1 MSFSSWRF
9 KSSLRHQKLFS
20 SYISWPVEAGAP
32 DRQFL
37 SSAPKFS
44 NLYCLARGGRS
55 AGPSIP
61 LFGTKNFLV
70 PILAGSWRPERRT
83 VNSSLRHQNFHF
95 CIAGSWRP
103 ESPGRKVVFSASNLE
118 FLWSMVREALFSRP
132 PSPLNARFARF
143 WPLIWPF
150 LRYLDRFHLFC

>member
-1 MSFSSWRF
+1 MEV
-9 KSSLRHQKLFS
+9 Q
-20 SYISWPVEAGAP
+20 V
-32 DRQFL
+32 L

-61 LFGTKNFLV
+61 LFGTKIFKSVLS
-70 PILAGSWRPERRT
+70 GSWRPERRT
-83 VNSSLRHQNFHF
+83 VNSSLRHQKLF
-95 CIAGSWRP
+95 ISYISWLVEAGSPGRWVGGA
-103 ESPGRKVVFSASNLE
+103 PGRKVVFSASNLQ

>member
-9 KSSLRHQKLFS
+9 KSSLRHQNFQ
-20 SYISWPVEAGAP
+20 ICIVWPVEAGAP

-61 LFGTKNFLV
+61 LFGTKNFLF
-70 PILAGSWRPERRT
+70 PILAGSWRPDRRDAGSAERRAAKW
-83 VNSSLRHQNFHF
+83 SFRHQIFNF
-95 CIAGSWRP
+95 C
-103 ESPGRKVVFSASNLE
+103 GR
-118 FLWSMVREALFSRP
+118 MVREALFSRP

>member
-1 MSFSSWRF
+1 MEV
-9 KSSLRHQKLFS
+9 Q
-20 SYISWPVEAGAP
+20 V
-32 DRQFL
+32 L

-61 LFGTKNFLV
+61 LFGTKIFKSVLSG
-70 PILAGSWRPERRT
+70 PRRPERRT
-83 VNSSLRHQNFHF
+83 VNSSLRHQNFQI
-95 CIAGSWRP
+95 CIVWLVEAGAPGRWIGGA
-103 ESPGRKVVFSASNLE
+103 PGRKVVFSASNLE
-118 FLWSMVREALFSRP
+118 FLWSMTRKALFYRP
-132 PSPLNARFARF
+132 PNPLNARFARF

>member
-1 MSFSSWRF
+1 
-9 KSSLRHQKLFS
+9 
-20 SYISWPVEAGAP
+20 VEAGSP

-70 PILAGSWRPERRT
+70 PILAGTWRPDRRT
-83 VNSSLRHQNFHF
+83 VNSSLRHQKL
-95 CIAGSWRP
+95 CISYISWLVEAGSP
-103 ESPGRKVVFSASNLE
+103 DRKVVFSASNLE
-118 FLWSMVREALFSRP
+118 FLWSMAREALFSRP
-132 PSPLNARFARF
+132 PNPLNARFARF

>member
-9 KSSLRHQKLFS
+9 KSSLRHQNFQ
-20 SYISWPVEAGAP
+20 ICIVWPVEAGAP

-44 NLYCLARGGRS
+44 NLYCLACGGRS

-61 LFGTKNFLV
+61 LFGTKIFKSV
-70 PILAGSWRPERRT
+70 SSGPWRPERR
-83 VNSSLRHQNFHF
+83 V
-95 CIAGSWRP
+95 AG
-103 ESPGRKVVFSASNLE
+103 SPGRKVVFSASNLE
-118 FLWSMVREALFSRP
+118 FLWSMTRKALFYRP
-132 PSPLNARFARF
+132 PNPLNARFARF

>member
-1 MSFSSWRF
+1 MEV
-9 KSSLRHQKLFS
+9 Q
-20 SYISWPVEAGAP
+20 V
-32 DRQFL
+32 L

-70 PILAGSWRPERRT
+70 PILAGSWRPERRS
-83 VNSSLRHQNFHF
+83 VNSSLRHQNFQI
-95 CIAGSWRP
+95 CIVWLVEAGSPGRWIGGA
-103 ESPGRKVVFSASNLE
+103 PGRKVVFSASNLQ